1 LATDGAEFAAYPV
14 LAVTLPPHAVCHE
27 VVLCG
32 KALAAGSVRATG
44 CLIHALNI
52 LCLHAVDG
60 RGLPIVGDATQAG
73 GADGE
78 VNGRLP
84 LVVELPKVPE
94 TRNLPRED
102 GPENAT
108 EVCSRLNKY
117 IAIFMYILIY
127 VGILLCD
134 MYIFIFVLVRVALQR
149 RLRSGGG
156 RGSAAAPHAVDSRAA
171 HPTAGVREAARRSRN
186 RGTHRPSTHVCVCA
200 VVCMRVRWCVRV
212 RDLA

>member
-1 LATDGAEFAAYPV
+1 MATDGAEFDAFPV

-60 RGLPIVGDATQAG
+60 RGLPIVGDATHG
-73 GADGE
+73 GE

-84 LVVELPKVPE
+84 LVVELTKVPE

-108 EVCSRLNKY
+108 EVCSRLY
-117 IAIFMYILIY
+117 INIYIYCSLY
-127 VGILLCD
+127 
-134 MYIFIFVLVRVALQR
+134 
-149 RLRSGGG
+149 
-156 RGSAAAPHAVDSRAA
+156 
-171 HPTAGVREAARRSRN
+171 
-186 RGTHRPSTHVCVCA
+186 
-200 VVCMRVRWCVRV
+200 
-212 RDLA
+212 

>member
-1 LATDGAEFAAYPV
+1 
-14 LAVTLPPHAVCHE
+14 

-60 RGLPIVGDATQAG
+60 RGLPIVVDTTHA

-84 LVVELPKVPE
+84 LVVDLPKVPE

-108 EVCSRLNKY
+108 EVCSR
-117 IAIFMYILIY
+117 IFHTY
-127 VGILLCD
+127 
-134 MYIFIFVLVRVALQR
+134 
-149 RLRSGGG
+149 
-156 RGSAAAPHAVDSRAA
+156 
-171 HPTAGVREAARRSRN
+171 
-186 RGTHRPSTHVCVCA
+186 
-200 VVCMRVRWCVRV
+200 
-212 RDLA
+212 

>member
-1 LATDGAEFAAYPV
+1 LATDGAEFDAHPV

-60 RGLPIVGDATQAG
+60 RGLPIVVDTTHA

-84 LVVELPKVPE
+84 LVVDLPKVPE

-108 EVCSRLNKY
+108 EVCSR
-117 IAIFMYILIY
+117 IFHTY
-127 VGILLCD
+127 
-134 MYIFIFVLVRVALQR
+134 
-149 RLRSGGG
+149 
-156 RGSAAAPHAVDSRAA
+156 
-171 HPTAGVREAARRSRN
+171 
-186 RGTHRPSTHVCVCA
+186 
-200 VVCMRVRWCVRV
+200 
-212 RDLA
+212 